1 MSYQEALTPAVLRQ
15 VEATLRDKWRRRQEE
30 AVAIRAMRGESGK
43 LLRQLGMGESMT
55 FLVYL
60 REQLEEA
67 RGQGFELQAA
77 AINSIIKNKA

>member
-1 MSYQEALTPAVLRQ
+1 MSYSEALTPAVLRQ